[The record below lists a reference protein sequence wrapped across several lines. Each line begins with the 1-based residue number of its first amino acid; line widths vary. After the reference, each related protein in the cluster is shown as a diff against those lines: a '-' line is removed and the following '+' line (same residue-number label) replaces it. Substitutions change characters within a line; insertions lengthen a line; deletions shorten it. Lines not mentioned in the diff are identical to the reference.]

1 MPKKQPKKIK
11 TATYKDKLRLLQI
24 ELVKLQK
31 HIIKKNDR
39 IFIIFEGRDAG
50 GKDGTIK
57 RITQYLSPRETR
69 IIALGKPSDR
79 DNSSWYFQR
88 YAAHLPAAGEM
99 VFFNRS
105 WYNRAGVERVMG
117 FCTDKEY
124 HEFLETV
131 PNFEQMLVRSGIK
144 LLKYYLDISRDEQK
158 IRLKDRLQNPL
169 KQWKV
174 SPIDKAAQKHWDDY
188 SLARNTMF
196 ARTHHLAAPWTIVR
210 ADDKQD
216 ARINVIKDILFR
228 LDYKDKDESLILPD
242 TNIVFNYEESCLH
255 NGMIAP

>member
-1 MPKKQPKKIK
+1 MSKKQAKKIK
-11 TATYKDKLRLLQI
+11 TDSYKETLRLLQI

-39 IFIIFEGRDAG
+39 ILIIFEGRDAG

-69 IIALGKPSDR
+69 IVALGKPSDR
-79 DNSSWYFQR
+79 DLSSWYFQR
-88 YAAHLPAAGEM
+88 YVTHLPAADEM

-105 WYNRAGVERVMG
+105 WYNRAGVERVMS

-131 PNFEQMLVRSGIK
+131 PDFEQMLVRSGIK

-158 IRLKDRLQNPL
+158 KRLKDRQQNPL
-169 KQWKV
+169 KQWKI
-174 SPIDKAAQKHWDDY
+174 SPIDKAAQKYWDDY
-188 SLARNTMF
+188 SLTRNTML
-196 ARTHHLAAPWTIVR
+196 ARTHRLTSPWTIVR
-210 ADDKQD
+210 ADDKQT

-242 TNIVFNYEESCLH
+242 ANIVFNYEESYLQ